1 MNDLKNRNSMF
12 IVVTGFIISL
22 SRFLF
27 GTIESSLNN
36 DEYILIIMAVVNYVA
51 LGFVL
56 LFLYNA
62 FCQECKNKIS
72 SSGLDT
78 TLKRKCNKLI
88 FIISFILLIL
98 YLIVGILYMTIYK
111 TSDLNDAISIIAL
124 AISIATNGLVDDYG
138 HDYYKIVLRITKKMM
153 K

>member
-1 MNDLKNRNSMF
+1 MNNSKNRNSMF

-22 SRFLF
+22 SRILF
-27 GTIESSLNN
+27 GKIEPSLNN
-36 DEYILIIMAVVNYVA
+36 DNYILIIMAVVNYIA

-62 FCQECKNKIS
+62 FCQKCKNKIS

-78 TLKRKCNKLI
+78 TLKKNCNKMI
-88 FIISFILLIL
+88 FVFSSILLTL
-98 YLIVGILYMTIYK
+98 YLIVGILYMTVYK

-124 AISIATNGLVDDYG
+124 AISIATNGLVDDYS
-138 HDYYKIVLRITKKMM
+138 DSYYKIVLRIAKKI
-153 K
+153 